1 MTKPIRPKKL
11 PWCAYPK
18 ATEVQGHGLL
28 FHKKDLPVVDFE
40 RALPYRSAAYTIK
53 PTKNLDTSQ
62 ILALAHVIS
71 SSFATNEP
79 MNKHVH
85 PPRQPHKQ
93 LINVTHQDVFG
104 NHPFGS
110 WTKENLL
117 YWFVRL
123 NLITKTS
130 HPKGAIQKNNDVI
143 GHSLVITNKDSK
155 PIGGSLN
162 SRLPH
167 KKEKER
173 HNDPF
178 LEATFSYQYPILN
191 FIYQHEGIAIQTLDD
206 CYPHF
211 KKAHQSGKVGYIA
224 MIARSNELPSE
235 DTFELFA
242 SSFENF
248 QKLGYE
254 YMLITGTNQ
263 WTGAACEVLG
273 AARIYFAPFR
283 DKTRVAKENEAD
295 QNEPFSSDGFIS
307 GKDSGLMVYA
317 LKLKND

>member
-1 MTKPIRPKKL
+1 MTKPIIPKKL

-18 ATEVQGHGLL
+18 ATEVQEHGLL
-28 FHKKDLPVVDFE
+28 FHGKDLPIVDFE
-40 RALPYRSAAYTIK
+40 RALPYRSATYTPK
-53 PTKNLDTSQ
+53 PIKNLDTPQ

-71 SSFATNEP
+71 ASFAANEP
-79 MNKHVH
+79 MNRHVH
-85 PPRQPHKQ
+85 PPMKIPKEIIDAR
-93 LINVTHQDVFG
+93 HQDVLG
-104 NHPFGS
+104 NDPFGS

-123 NLITKTS
+123 NLITDPS
-130 HPKGAIQKNNDVI
+130 HPMGAIQKNNDVFS
-143 GHSLVITNKDSK
+143 HSLVITNKDSK
-155 PIGGSLN
+155 PIAGSLN
-162 SRLPH
+162 STLPN

-173 HNDPF
+173 QHDPF

-206 CYPHF
+206 NYPHF

-224 MIARSNELPSE
+224 MIARSIELPSE
-235 DTFELFA
+235 FTFELFA

-248 QKLGYE
+248 QKKGYE

-263 WTGAACEVLG
+263 WTGAACEALG

-283 DKTRVAKENEAD
+283 DKTRVAKENEAG
-295 QNEPFSSDGFIS
+295 QNEPFSSDGIIS
-307 GKDSGLMVYA
+307 GKDSGLMIYA
-317 LKLKND
+317 LKLIND